1 MYSYIK
7 KILLWLNCPN
17 NTIHPSFK
25 YGKDLKMD
33 NYNVIEENVVVGE
46 DCFIGNHNMIRL
58 NVVMG
63 NRVDV
68 RAFCHFAEG
77 AVLGNDILVLQ
88 YSNIAK
94 GTIVEDKVFIGAKT
108 LMINTRK
115 ISKWRDYPFVY
126 KGPYIEYGV
135 RIGSGSLI
143 CPGVRIAQNC
153 MIQAGSL
160 VTKSTEPYGIYRGR
174 PAVRI
179 GDVPKEE
186 II

>member
-1 MYSYIK
+1 M
-7 KILLWLNCPN
+7 LLWFKYPK

-25 YGKDLKMD
+25 YGKGLRMD
-33 NYNVIEENVVVGE
+33 NYNVIEKNVIVGK
-46 DCFIGNHNMIRL
+46 DCFIGNHNMIRPD
-58 NVVMG
+58 VVMG
-63 NRVDV
+63 DRADI
-68 RAFCHFAEG
+68 RAFCHLAEG
-77 AVLGNDILVLQ
+77 AVLGNDVLALQ

-94 GTIVEDKVFIGAKT
+94 GTIIEDKVFIGAKT

-143 CPGVRIAQNC
+143 CPGVRIAHNC

-179 GDVPKEE
+179 DDVPEE
-186 II
+186 ERI